1 MKINEIIKK
10 FGGQTNLANLLGIRQ
25 SAIAYWVKKGSI
37 PNKWHEKIIEIAQQ
51 QGLPLTLLNVDV
63 RESSTAEYIDS
74 YGNGF
79 NLSNF
84 GEGDLSN
91 IALAPSQF
99 IFYTSTQ
106 GQVKVKVFLDDETI
120 WTTQQGMAEI
130 FDTTKQTISYHLNNI
145 FKELELVKTATVKEI
160 LTVQTEGNR
169 SIERQLEYYNLDVI
183 ISIGYR
189 VKSQKGV
196 RFRQWA
202 TSVLK
207 NYIQNG
213 YVINGEKITNDRF
226 VSLENDVN
234 ILKSQMNKI
243 NSKIKENSLEFNQ
256 NIFFDG
262 QIYDSYSF
270 VNDLIKLAKSE
281 IVLIDNYIDDTVFT
295 LFSKYPNIN
304 FTIYTST
311 ISKQLKLDFEK
322 YSKQY
327 KNISL
332 KTFKSSHDRFLIID
346 KKEIYHLGASLKDLG
361 KKWFLKES
369 A

>member
-1 MKINEIIKK
+1 M
-10 FGGQTNLANLLGIRQ
+10 Q
-25 SAIAYWVKKGSI
+25 
-37 PNKWHEKIIEIAQQ
+37 
-51 QGLPLTLLNVDV
+51 
-63 RESSTAEYIDS
+63 
-74 YGNGF
+74 
-79 NLSNF
+79 
-84 GEGDLSN
+84 DLSN
-91 IALAPSQF
+91 LVV
-99 IFYTSTQ
+99 YND
-106 GQVKVKVFLDDETI
+106 GELELKVSVDSETI
-120 WTTQQGMAEI
+120 WLTQKQIAEVFGVNI
-130 FDTTKQTISYHLNNI
+130 PAISKHIKNIYKDNELNEFSTVSI
-145 FKELELVKTATVKEI
+145 LEI
-160 LTVQTEGNR
+160 VQKEGNR
-169 SIERQLEYYNLDVI
+169 NIVRNIEHYNLDIVL
-183 ISIGYR
+183 SVGYR
-189 VKSQKGV
+189 TNSVKAIK
-196 RFRQWA
+196 FRQWA

-234 ILKSQMNKI
+234 ILKSQINKI
-243 NSKIKENSLEFNQ
+243 NSKIKNNSLEFNQ

-262 QIYDSYSF
+262 QIYDAYSF
-270 VNDLIKLAKSE
+270 VNDLLKLAKE
-281 IVLIDNYIDDTVFT
+281 EVILIDNYIDDKVFT

-361 KKWFLKES
+361 KKWFAFSKMSLNSLNLDDILHKLEV
-369 A
+369 

>member
-1 MKINEIIKK
+1 M
-10 FGGQTNLANLLGIRQ
+10 Q
-25 SAIAYWVKKGSI
+25 
-37 PNKWHEKIIEIAQQ
+37 
-51 QGLPLTLLNVDV
+51 
-63 RESSTAEYIDS
+63 
-74 YGNGF
+74 
-79 NLSNF
+79 
-84 GEGDLSN
+84 DLSN
-91 IALAPSQF
+91 LVV
-99 IFYTSTQ
+99 YND
-106 GQVKVKVFLDDETI
+106 GELELKVSVDSETI
-120 WTTQQGMAEI
+120 WLTQLQMSQL
-130 FDTTKQTISYHLNNI
+130 FDTSTDNVGLHLKNI
-145 FKELELVKTATVKEI
+145 YLEKELDENSTTEFFSVVRK
-160 LTVQTEGNR
+160 EGNR
-169 SIERQLEYYNLDVI
+169 LVKRELKHYNLDVI
-183 ISIGYR
+183 ICVGYR
-189 VKSQKGV
+189 VSSLRATK
-196 RFRQWA
+196 FRQWA

-262 QIYDSYSF
+262 QIYDTYIF
-270 VNDLIKLAKSE
+270 VNDLIKFAKSE
-281 IVLIDNYIDDTVFT
+281 IILIDNYIDDTVFT

-361 KKWFLKES
+361 KKWFAFSKMSLNSLNLDDILHKLEV
-369 A
+369 

>member
-1 MKINEIIKK
+1 M
-10 FGGQTNLANLLGIRQ
+10 Q
-25 SAIAYWVKKGSI
+25 
-37 PNKWHEKIIEIAQQ
+37 
-51 QGLPLTLLNVDV
+51 
-63 RESSTAEYIDS
+63 
-74 YGNGF
+74 
-79 NLSNF
+79 
-84 GEGDLSN
+84 DLSN
-91 IALAPSQF
+91 LVVYSD
-99 IFYTSTQ
+99 
-106 GQVKVKVFLDDETI
+106 G
-120 WTTQQGMAEI
+120 
-130 FDTTKQTISYHLNNI
+130 
-145 FKELELVKTATVKEI
+145 ELELKVSVEKDSVWLNRNQLAELFGRDVKTIGKHINNVFNENELTRVSTVANFATVQIEGGREI
-160 LTVQTEGNR
+160 TRDV
-169 SIERQLEYYNLDVI
+169 EYYNLDVI

-213 YVINGEKITNDRF
+213 YVINVEKITNDRF

-234 ILKSQMNKI
+234 ILKSQIKKI

-361 KKWFLKES
+361 KKWFAFSKMSLNSLNLDDILHKLEV
-369 A
+369 